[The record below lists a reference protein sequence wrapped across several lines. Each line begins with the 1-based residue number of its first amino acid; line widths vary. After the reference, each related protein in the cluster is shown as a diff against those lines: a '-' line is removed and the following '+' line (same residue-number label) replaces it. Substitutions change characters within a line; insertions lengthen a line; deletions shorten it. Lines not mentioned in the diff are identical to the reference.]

1 MILLNFVRYHHCVL
15 HDEVSVGE
23 SVLLFWAHGFICSL
37 WCCSSTQSHL
47 IVLKQDKDGNNEIDF
62 REFVMAMQYMST
74 SSSLLDAIDTAFASF
89 DLNNDGGI
97 SREELR
103 AVFRSQ
109 KRMNKYVNVF
119 KRQVR
124 CYSYCLT

>member
-1 MILLNFVRYHHCVL
+1 M
-15 HDEVSVGE
+15 
-23 SVLLFWAHGFICSL
+23 
-37 WCCSSTQSHL
+37 
-47 IVLKQDKDGNNEIDF
+47 QDKDGNNEIDF
-62 REFVMAMQYMST
+62 REFVLAMQYMST

-109 KRMNKYVNVF
+109 KRMNKYVHLF

-124 CYSYCLT
+124 VQVMLTNRFQTV